1 MKPRREAD
9 FVYDAEE
16 VGCVIRKNSRVE
28 FRQTQSFVSD
38 STSFNS
44 GKHYVTSSNW
54 SDIKFLATGQ
64 NNDHQL
70 SREGVTDN
78 SSAYTSQSRGIS
90 SEDGREKKEE
100 EEFDFLGFVNT
111 TVGNYRKS
119 SSTRYNFLD
128 FDNNF
133 WTASSEVLSDSSAMS
148 GNGEEAHEMG
158 CICKTCESQRVGS
171 ACGDKVMESL
181 FEKIDALTK
190 SVSGLQGVVTAQAAR
205 LEKLEDSS
213 RESGQ
218 ESIQSKV
225 KGKSKSKSERVA
237 EEKERQYKMLQE
249 KFKGKFDYSD
259 SSSEDECLQNE
270 ATSLKGIRK
279 NMSSKQKK
287 LCENRVQDTLKKVGA
302 VFPEDDVISSST
314 SGKDS
319 SDAGSCRHRRKVKS
333 GAKVIKRPV
342 IKTELW
348 PHTVANE
355 NDGDQVTCD
364 NISLA
369 KFMSCFTYIMAT
381 CASSESRGR
390 SVLLHAISLVLE
402 YLQWPEA
409 RTFHNVMLTK
419 IEQGRLKWSEDFAAL
434 AEEFVDKKV
443 RLSLKPKFSGSYS
456 GGSFN
461 KGSGNGKGFRN
472 SSQRGG
478 FGRSKPVYGAICYQW
493 NFGTCSYGEDCKR
506 WHVCKTCGEAGKL
519 GERHKA
525 SSHETSGGR
534 SRPRT

>member
-133 WTASSEVLSDSSAMS
+133 WTASSEVLSDTSAMS

-171 ACGDKVMESL
+171 ACGGDKVMESL
-181 FEKIDALTK
+181 FEKIDALTN
-190 SVSGLQGVVTAQAAR
+190 SITGLQSVVTAQAAR

-218 ESIQSKV
+218 ESIQSKG
-225 KGKSKSKSERVA
+225 KGKSKSERVA
-237 EEKERQYKMLQE
+237 QEKERQYKLLQE
-249 KFKGKFDYSD
+249 KFKGKFTYSD
-259 SSSEDECLQNE
+259 SSEDDDSQNE
-270 ATSLKGIRK
+270 TTGLKSIRK
-279 NMSSKQKK
+279 KLSSKQKK
-287 LCENRVQDTLKKVGA
+287 LCEERVHATLKKVGA
-302 VFPEDDVISSST
+302 IFPEDDIESSST
-314 SGKDS
+314 AGKDS
-319 SDAGSCRHRRKVKS
+319 SDSGGCRRRRKIKS
-333 GAKVIKRPV
+333 GAKVVKRPV

-355 NDGDQVTCD
+355 DDGDQVTCE
-364 NISLA
+364 NLSLA
-369 KFMSCFTYIMAT
+369 KFMSCFTFIMAT
-381 CASSESRGR
+381 
-390 SVLLHAISLVLE
+390 
-402 YLQWPEA
+402 
-409 RTFHNVMLTK
+409 
-419 IEQGRLKWSEDFAAL
+419 
-434 AEEFVDKKV
+434 
-443 RLSLKPKFSGSYS
+443 
-456 GGSFN
+456 
-461 KGSGNGKGFRN
+461 
-472 SSQRGG
+472 
-478 FGRSKPVYGAICYQW
+478 
-493 NFGTCSYGEDCKR
+493 
-506 WHVCKTCGEAGKL
+506 
-519 GERHKA
+519 
-525 SSHETSGGR
+525 
-534 SRPRT
+534 